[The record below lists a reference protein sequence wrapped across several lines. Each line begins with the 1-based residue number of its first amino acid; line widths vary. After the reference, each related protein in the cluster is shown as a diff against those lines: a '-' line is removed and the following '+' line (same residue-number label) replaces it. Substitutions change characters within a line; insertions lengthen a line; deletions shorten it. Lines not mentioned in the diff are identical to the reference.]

1 MEQRNPKLHPQVQKF
16 VSEMPSISAGQIWD
30 TPVSEFRNLF
40 EQMATS
46 RITEKVP
53 VNSVTTLSIPGPAGL
68 IETRIYDPLS
78 FEGSKKQNF
87 PLLVYF
93 HGGGHVVGSLDSH
106 DSVARFLC
114 AEADCVV
121 ASVDYRL
128 APENKFPAAI
138 EDGYAA
144 TKWLA
149 NNCQSM
155 GYGSGPLIIAGDSA
169 GGNIAAV
176 VALLARDDKDGP
188 KIDFQILFYPVTD
201 YSCSSNSYEFFG
213 TGYGGLTKER
223 MRWFQSY
230 YLPDNSYADDWRASP
245 LKAPDLS
252 RLPKAL
258 IITAE
263 CDVLHD
269 EGAEYAKALE
279 KMGSEVEY
287 IDWPGMIHGFIGSAA
302 IFDEGKAALRLTVR
316 RIKEITM

>member
-1 MEQRNPKLHPQVQKF
+1 MKQKNPILHPQVEKF
-16 VSEMPSISAGQIWD
+16 LSGMPGIEPDSIWEM
-30 TPVSEFRNLF
+30 PVSEFRNLF

-46 RITEKVP
+46 RVAEKVP
-53 VNSVTTLSIPGPAGL
+53 VNSVTTINIPGPASL
-68 IETRIYDPLS
+68 IEARIYEPLS
-78 FEGSKKQNF
+78 LKGANKQNV

-93 HGGGHVVGSLDSH
+93 HGGGHVVGSIDSH

-114 AEADCVV
+114 ADADCIV

-144 TKWLA
+144 ITWLA
-149 NNCQSM
+149 TNCGSF
-155 GYGSGPLIIAGDSA
+155 GCGSGPLIVAGDSA

-176 VALLARDDKDGP
+176 IALLARDDIDGP
-188 KIDFQILFYPVTD
+188 KIDLQILFYPVTD
-201 YSCSSNSYEFFG
+201 YSCSSNSYKFFG
-213 TGYGGLTKER
+213 TGYGGLTEER
-223 MRWFQSY
+223 MRWFQSH
-230 YLPDNSYADDWRASP
+230 YLPNNSYADDWRASP
-245 LKAPDLS
+245 IKAPDLS
-252 RLPKAL
+252 GLPRAL

-287 IDWPGMIHGFIGSAA
+287 INWPGMIHGFVGSAA
-302 IFDEGKAALRLTVR
+302 IFDEGKAALRLTAR
-316 RIKEITM
+316 RIQAITK